1 MNIQVS
7 VFARTDV
14 GMHRSGNEDSF
25 LVADLTAGKIG
36 LGPDVSSHQLG
47 ERGSLMI
54 VSDGMGG
61 AAAGEIASEMAVT
74 TLRESLSQM
83 SASTEIS
90 EQLKAAAEIANERIW
105 NHSQENPEL
114 SGMGAT
120 LTAVLV
126 QGTTAYIAQVG
137 DSRAYL
143 IRRAQIKQLT
153 KDQSLAQMLVD
164 SGAIKP
170 EQMDSVPQNVIM
182 QAMGTQPA
190 VKVAMGAV
198 QLFRNDCLVICSDG
212 LSNKVPPNEL
222 REMIQGVGDLTDACR
237 LLIDKANERGGEDN
251 ITVIIARFDGEAL
264 YSASETSSITGSFRA
279 LNQGYSSDYFSSGDR
294 APSGSP
300 AEDEPSEPDTKQI
313 TKMLNVADL
322 ARFGA
327 TGPTAAAT
335 DDTGQFEIPTIE
347 PTQVEADDFSTRPT
361 AEKPALYEDDFST
374 RPTAERPAPESDM
387 AEPALVE
394 TKPRR
399 RGYVLILIIAL
410 VSLLLVGATAYFVY
424 SVYLKSKPPQVEQQP
439 E

>member
-1 MNIQVS
+1 
-7 VFARTDV
+7 
-14 GMHRSGNEDSF
+14 MHRSGNEDSF

-36 LGPDVSSHQLG
+36 LGPDMSTHRLG
-47 ERGSLMI
+47 ERGSLLI

-74 TLRESLSQM
+74 SMRDSLAEVNS
-83 SASTEIS
+83 STEIS
-90 EQLKAAAEIANERIW
+90 EQLKSAAEIANERIW
-105 NHSQENPEL
+105 SHSQDNPEL

-143 IRRAQIKQLT
+143 MRRDQIKQLT

-170 EQMDSVPQNVIM
+170 EQMNSVPQNVIM

-190 VKVAMGAV
+190 VKVAMTAV
-198 QLFRNDCLVICSDG
+198 ELFRNDCLVICSDG

-222 REMIQGVGDLTDACR
+222 REMIQEVEDLTEACR

-264 YSASETSSITGSFRA
+264 YSASESSSITGSFRA
-279 LNQGYSSDYFSSGDR
+279 LNQGYSSDYFAGNSGTP
-294 APSGSP
+294 ASTPSEDGSP
-300 AEDEPSEPDTKQI
+300 ETEQNQI
-313 TKMLNVADL
+313 TTMLNVADL
-322 ARFGA
+322 ARFGSA
-327 TGPTAAAT
+327 APPAAAT
-335 DDTGQFEIPTIE
+335 DDTTQFEAPALPPAE
-347 PTQVEADDFSTRPT
+347 VADDFS
-361 AEKPALYEDDFST
+361 S
-374 RPTAERPAPESDM
+374 RPTAERPAFEDAASE
-387 AEPALVE
+387 AVSAQPALR
-394 TKPRR
+394 KP
-399 RGYVLILIIAL
+399 GYVVILIIAL
-410 VSLLLVGATAYFVY
+410 ISLLLLGATVFFVY
-424 SVYLKSKPPQVEQQP
+424 SIYLKPKPPPPAEQQP